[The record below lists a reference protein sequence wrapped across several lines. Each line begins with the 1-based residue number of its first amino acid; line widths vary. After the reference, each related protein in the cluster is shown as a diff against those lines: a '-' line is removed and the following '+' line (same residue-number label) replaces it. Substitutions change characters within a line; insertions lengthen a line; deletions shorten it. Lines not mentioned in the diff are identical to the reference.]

1 MFIVTVLPDKL
12 TRKLQNENLFL
23 TVMCKEIMA
32 IWITEVQYI
41 IFSSDMMASS
51 IRLRKYLP

>member
-23 TVMCKEIMA
+23 TVMCKEMA